1 MDRHLISYYLGIV
14 LVFLTHIVMLSTE
27 LPKDAKAV
35 KQMLVAHS
43 IINIIAALCIAY
55 YFMHKEKHIT
65 W

>member
-14 LVFLTHIVMLSTE
+14 LVILTHIFMLSTE
-27 LPKDAKAV
+27 LPKDPKVV

-43 IINIIAALCIAY
+43 IINLIAVLCIAY